1 MAPASA
7 MVAKHAAT
15 AEGLRSSDR
24 ALRIKALKSLK
35 NEIIGACVVGRDRE
49 GGGGR

>member
-7 MVAKHAAT
+7 MVAKAHAT

-24 ALRIKALKSLK
+24 ALRLKALKSLK
-35 NEIIGACVVGRDRE
+35 NEIIGAFLPGSSAVAS
-49 GGGGR
+49 